1 MTGAPEVFD
10 RRQVRRQRDRAAPR
24 LATHDFLLREVA
36 ERLTERLE
44 DVTRRFPRALD
55 LGDRDGVLSRALDR
69 PHGRRGGI
77 EWLVRGE
84 LSEVLLR
91 QGPGTG
97 AAAGPAAGPGTGPAL
112 VADAEALPF
121 AAGSFDL
128 VLSLLDLHW
137 VNDLPGALA
146 QIRHVLRPDGL
157 FLGALL
163 GGETLS
169 ELRAVLLA
177 AEAEVSGGA
186 SPRVAPKVDLRDA
199 GALLQRAGFALP
211 VADADTLT
219 VSYPNALALMRELRG
234 MGEGNAVAGRSR
246 RFTRRAVLLRAAALY
261 EERFAD
267 ADGRVPATFQV
278 LYLTGWAPHDS
289 QPRPLHPGSAQAS
302 LARAL
307 DADRSEP

>member
-24 LATHDFLLREVA
+24 LATHDFLFREVA
-36 ERLTERLE
+36 ERLTERLD

-55 LGDRDGVLSRALDR
+55 LGGRDGVLSRALER
-69 PHGRRGGI
+69 SHGRRGGI

-91 QGPGTG
+91 HGPGTG
-97 AAAGPAAGPGTGPAL
+97 AAAGPGTGPAL

>member
-55 LGDRDGVLSRALDR
+55 LGDRDGVLSRALER

-84 LSEVLLR
+84 LSEILLR
-91 QGPGTG
+91 HGPGTG
-97 AAAGPAAGPGTGPAL
+97 AAADPAAGPAAGPAL
-112 VADAEALPF
+112 VADAEVLPF

-169 ELRAVLLA
+169 ELREVLLA

-186 SPRVAPKVDLRDA
+186 SPRIAPKVDLRDA

-267 ADGRVPATFQV
+267 AEGRLPATFQV
-278 LYLTGWAPHDS
+278 LYLTGWTPHDS

>member
-1 MTGAPEVFD
+1 MNTQTPVTPDLAAVKAKQQATWSSGNYALIGSTLQIVGEELCEAIDLKPGASVLD
-10 RRQVRRQRDRAAPR
+10 VAAGNGN
-24 LATHDFLLREVA
+24 ATIA
-36 ERLTERLE
+36 AA
-44 DVTRRFPRALD
+44 RRFAEVTSTDYVQSLLDASKARAD
-55 LGDRDGVLSRALDR
+55 A
-69 PHGRRGGI
+69 
-77 EWLVRGE
+77 
-84 LSEVLLR
+84 
-91 QGPGTG
+91 QGMDNIMYQI
-97 AAAGPAAGPGTGPAL
+97 
-112 VADAEALPF
+112 ADAEALPF